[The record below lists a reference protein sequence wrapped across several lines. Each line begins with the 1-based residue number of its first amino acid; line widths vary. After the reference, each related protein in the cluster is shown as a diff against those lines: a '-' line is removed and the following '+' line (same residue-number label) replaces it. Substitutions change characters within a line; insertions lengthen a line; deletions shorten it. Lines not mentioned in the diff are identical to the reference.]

1 MFLSPI
7 FKKDS
12 YDRNEGVAL
21 LRADKTKFD
30 GLMLAPFNP
39 ASDFSSSLR

>member
-30 GLMLAPFNP
+30 GLMLVPFNP
-39 ASDFSSSLR
+39 ASDWTPSLR